1 MRLKAVSSQQGIDVA
16 LQFEARKVA
25 LKQDRTGFVLT
36 LSIHPDECPEEI
48 LRDFVGARYG
58 CALVRI
64 QDDES
69 ATPYDN
75 RVKKAGML
83 CRDPKFQE
91 FVSTQIAGYE
101 CDESECADILCDQC
115 GIESRTELHGNASAK
130 EIFDR
135 IVLRYENWRYPDDPF

>member
-1 MRLKAVSSQQGIDVA
+1 MA

-36 LSIHPDECPEEI
+36 LAIHPDECPEEI

-69 ATPYDN
+69 ATPYSN
-75 RVKKAGML
+75 RVQSAGML
-83 CRDPKFQE
+83 CKQPTFQE
-91 FVSTQIAGYE
+91 FLNV
-101 CDESECADILCDQC
+101 DSEASAAAELCKRC
-115 GIESRTELHGNASAK
+115 GIESRTELHGNEVAK
-130 EIFDR
+130 MIFDDL
-135 IVLRYENWRYPDDPF
+135 IKDYEKYPSDPF